1 MENKYYGVKVP
12 FLEKEDY
19 VYVTIEGGL
28 PWYTV
33 SLKKAQALAGFF
45 SSEAIV
51 VELTEE
57 DLLE

>member
-33 SLKKAQALAGFF
+33 SLKKSTSACGIF
-45 SSEAIV
+45 I
-51 VELTEE
+51 
-57 DLLE
+57 